1 MVTSFVQLRFLKRT
15 ILKNKV
21 GKSMWPH
28 SNRKKDEVTPVESRD
43 RKKKDRLHQVL
54 TNRKKCSRAIPGV
67 LNFTYKGLLSHS
79 QTAFPKSDL
88 KQTAMYMY
96 SVLSS
101 LISLSTSK
109 ESEMLLLTGSYYSD
123 CKDLRKHLKKMRT
136 WQPNCGT
143 PIGAY
148 KYIYRAHS
156 AVFSAAE
163 YTFQSTQLG
172 LFLDGK
178 LSTE

>member
-1 MVTSFVQLRFLKRT
+1 
-15 ILKNKV
+15 
-21 GKSMWPH
+21 
-28 SNRKKDEVTPVESRD
+28 
-43 RKKKDRLHQVL
+43 
-54 TNRKKCSRAIPGV
+54 
-67 LNFTYKGLLSHS
+67 
-79 QTAFPKSDL
+79 
-88 KQTAMYMY
+88 MY

-136 WQPNCGT
+136 WQPNWGT

-172 LFLDGK
+172 FPNWGFLPCTCNSEWPNWGDDPIGVTTQLGSPNWGGFLNRK
-178 LSTE
+178 SFLIDVMPYINKYVINRSRDTMSWIFCSLTAAMLCL

>member
-1 MVTSFVQLRFLKRT
+1 
-15 ILKNKV
+15 
-21 GKSMWPH
+21 
-28 SNRKKDEVTPVESRD
+28 
-43 RKKKDRLHQVL
+43 
-54 TNRKKCSRAIPGV
+54 
-67 LNFTYKGLLSHS
+67 
-79 QTAFPKSDL
+79 
-88 KQTAMYMY
+88 MY

-109 ESEMLLLTGSYYSD
+109 ESEMFLLTGSYSSD

-136 WQPNCGT
+136 WQPNWGT

-172 LFLDGK
+172 FPNWGFLPCTCNSEWPNWGGFLNRKSFLIDVMPYVVRNRHSERRTPTYNVRILRSSASHPFGAS
-178 LSTE
+178 LRLPVSFRQ

>member
-1 MVTSFVQLRFLKRT
+1 MS
-15 ILKNKV
+15 
-21 GKSMWPH
+21 
-28 SNRKKDEVTPVESRD
+28 PVIE
-43 RKKKDRLHQVL
+43 KKKDRLHQVL

-67 LNFTYKGLLSHS
+67 LNSTYKGSLSHS
-79 QTAFPKSDL
+79 STAFPKSDS
-88 KQTAMYMY
+88 KQTAMY
-96 SVLSS
+96 SVSS

-136 WQPNCGT
+136 WQPNWGT

-163 YTFQSTQLG
+163 YTFQSTQWGVVMPHVSILG
-172 LFLDGK
+172 
-178 LSTE
+178 

>member
-1 MVTSFVQLRFLKRT
+1 
-15 ILKNKV
+15 
-21 GKSMWPH
+21 
-28 SNRKKDEVTPVESRD
+28 
-43 RKKKDRLHQVL
+43 
-54 TNRKKCSRAIPGV
+54 
-67 LNFTYKGLLSHS
+67 
-79 QTAFPKSDL
+79 
-88 KQTAMYMY
+88 MY

-136 WQPNCGT
+136 WQPNWGT

-148 KYIYRAHS
+148 KYICRAHS

-172 LFLDGK
+172 FSPLHVQFRVTQLGWRPNWGSPIGVTTQLGSPNWGGFLNRKSFLIDVMPYTPRFSHKIIQWVGD
-178 LSTE
+178 LYV